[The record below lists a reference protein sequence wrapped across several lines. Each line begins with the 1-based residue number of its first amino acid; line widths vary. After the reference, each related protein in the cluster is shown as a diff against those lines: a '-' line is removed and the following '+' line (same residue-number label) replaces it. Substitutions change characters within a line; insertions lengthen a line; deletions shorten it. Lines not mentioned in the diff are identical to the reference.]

1 MKINS
6 SEYLLFSLCFEIL
19 VFDQHHFPKRQKNSS
34 VCSWFGDTVGKNTI
48 SVAFS
53 FYAAQNYLLSA
64 IYCHSQTF
72 SYRFPAATEILPGY
86 HLSSATH
93 LALPL
98 TACHYPPATTCHILP
113 LPTRFFHR
121 LYLPLPAFFSRSLP
135 ATTCHNLTLPPPATT
150 CRYLPLPATICYY
163 LTTSYYLY

>member
-53 FYAAQNYLLSA
+53 FYANQNYLLSA

-113 LPTRFFHR
+113 LAHFLLAKCFH
-121 LYLPLPAFFSRSLP
+121 LPIPANAS
-135 ATTCHNLTLPPPATT
+135 TCQDLTLPPPTTT
-150 CRYLPLPATICYY
+150 CRYMPLPATIPRPILSDCIG
-163 LTTSYYLY
+163 